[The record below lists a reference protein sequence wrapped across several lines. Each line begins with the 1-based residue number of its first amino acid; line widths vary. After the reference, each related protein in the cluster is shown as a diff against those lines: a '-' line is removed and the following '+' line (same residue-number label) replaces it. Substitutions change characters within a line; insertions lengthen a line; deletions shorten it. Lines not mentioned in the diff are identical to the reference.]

1 MNMPP
6 STMVI
11 IIMALTDIMVIME
24 IQDITHFTVFTTI
37 LEMVGG
43 TGMER
48 TGEDLHWQNPVGT
61 GGRKEGEEERLL
73 STLGFRALSTN

>member
-1 MNMPP
+1 MRNIMNMPP

-48 TGEDLHWQNPVGT
+48 KDW
-61 GGRKEGEEERLL
+61 EREV
-73 STLGFRALSTN
+73 